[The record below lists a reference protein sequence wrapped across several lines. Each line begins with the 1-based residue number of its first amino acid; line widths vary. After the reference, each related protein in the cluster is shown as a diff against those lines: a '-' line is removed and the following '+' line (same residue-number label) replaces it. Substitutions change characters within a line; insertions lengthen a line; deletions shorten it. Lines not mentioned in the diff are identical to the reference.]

1 MSKLFYFDCSSGIS
15 GDMTVAALLDLG
27 ADRQALKRMIDSIQ
41 DGSFEVQISRVKK
54 AGLDACDFD
63 VKLDAAHENH
73 DHDME
78 WLYGEKKTHS
88 DGHAQEEHVH
98 DGGHVHGKHGD
109 VHEGGHMHGENEHV
123 HDGGHIHGEHVH
135 DHGHDHTHAHE
146 HRSYHDVL
154 AVIDRADMTDRARSL
169 AVRIFTILG
178 EAEAKAH
185 GTTLDEVHFHEV
197 GAIDSIVDVLSV
209 AVCADSLGMEQAI
222 IPWLREGEG
231 CVRCQHGLMP
241 IPVPAVTAVVQQH
254 GLVLKTSGVQGE
266 LVTPTGAA
274 IAACFMSGQK
284 LPDSYRI
291 LRYGLG
297 AGKREYELPGILR
310 IMEIETEDE
319 ENGAEAESVH
329 EATGR
334 MREQTEKSADV
345 ATVRQTADYVVKLE
359 SDIDDCSGETLGYC
373 MEQLLQA
380 GAREAHYIPVFMKK
394 NRPAYQLEV
403 LCDADKIE
411 GMEDIIFRETTTI
424 GIRRTNMERTIQSRE
439 LKTLDTPWG
448 TVRIKI
454 CTHKERKKC
463 YPEYEDVAAI
473 CRTQKLPFDEIFSHI
488 KELAVQMYG
497 K

>member
-1 MSKLFYFDCSSGIS
+1 MFYFDCSSGIS

-27 ADRQALKRMIDSIQ
+27 ADRQALERMIDSIQ

-78 WLYGEKKTHS
+78 WLYGEKKTHR
-88 DGHAQEEHVH
+88 DMHEQGEHEHVH
-98 DGGHVHGKHGD
+98 DGGHMHGEHEH
-109 VHEGGHMHGENEHV
+109 VHEGGHMHE
-123 HDGGHIHGEHVH
+123 EHVH
-135 DHGHDHTHAHE
+135 DHGHTHTHAH
-146 HRSYHDVL
+146 RSYRDVL
-154 AVIDRADMTDRARSL
+154 SVIDRADMTDRARAL

-274 IAACFMSGQK
+274 IAACFISEQK

-310 IMEIETEDE
+310 IMEIETEDG
-319 ENGAEAESVH
+319 ENGAEAGTVCGA
-329 EATGR
+329 ATIQ
-334 MREQTEKSADV
+334 EQTAGAADASV
-345 ATVRQTADYVVKLE
+345 IRQTADYVIKLE
-359 SDIDDCSGETLGYC
+359 SDIDDCSGEILGYC

-380 GAREAHYIPVFMKK
+380 GAREVHYVPVFMKK

-403 LCDADKIE
+403 LCDVDKAE
-411 GMEDIIFRETTTI
+411 VMEDIIFHETTTI
-424 GIRRTNMERTIQSRE
+424 GIRRYRMERTIQSRE
-439 LKTLDTPWG
+439 LKTMDTPWG
-448 TVRIKI
+448 TVRVKV
-454 CTHKERKKC
+454 CTHKKRKKC
-463 YPEYEDVAAI
+463 FPEYEDVAAI
-473 CRTQKLPFDEIFSHI
+473 CRSQGLPFDEIFSRI